1 MIGTTD
7 TTLRKGSALALVALL
22 TLIAG
27 CVEDPVTLADL
38 DPSFARGGNK
48 DKAASMSLAGGLTA
62 APQAVDA
69 KDTNRWLTASAG
81 SYEVTFALD
90 DTQNDPGACTVV
102 EDGPV
107 DQNRLLDKLVSG
119 PVTRTL
125 ELQFDKDA
133 IDTGL
138 ESHDH
143 VLNHWAS
150 ESDEHVSVQLGRNE
164 AGAGNFLVV
173 SSGPN
178 ANEYV
183 LSGGTVRVRL
193 TDKTVGHPYPQGWI
207 RCPLAPGDEVTVTLP
222 ANLP

>member
-1 MIGTTD
+1 MMGNTQTKIG
-7 TTLRKGSALALVALL
+7 RRSALALVALL
-22 TLIAG
+22 TLTAG
-27 CVEDPVTLADL
+27 CVDDAATVADL
-38 DPSFARGGNK
+38 DPSFDRGGNK
-48 DKAASMSLAGGLTA
+48 DKGAALALAGGLTA
-62 APQAVDA
+62 APQVVDA

-81 SYEVTFALD
+81 SFEVTFTLD
-90 DTQNDPGACTVV
+90 DTQNDPGACTLV

-119 PVTRTL
+119 PMTRTL
-125 ELQFDKDA
+125 DLQFDKGA

-143 VLNHWAS
+143 VLTLWAS
-150 ESDEHVSVQLGRNE
+150 DDDEHVSVQLGRNE
-164 AGAGNFLVV
+164 AGEGNFLVV

-183 LSGGTVRVRL
+183 LSGGTVRVTL
-193 TDKTVGHPYPQGWI
+193 TDKTVGRPYPGGWI
-207 RCPLAPGDEVTVTLP
+207 RCPLAPGDVVTVTLP